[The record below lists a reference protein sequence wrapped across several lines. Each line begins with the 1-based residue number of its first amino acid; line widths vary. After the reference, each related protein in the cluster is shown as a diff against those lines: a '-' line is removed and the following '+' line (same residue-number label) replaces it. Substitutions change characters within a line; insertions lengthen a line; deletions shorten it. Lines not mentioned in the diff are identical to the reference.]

1 MMSKFATTRLVVSV
15 LAVLIVDALVAG
27 LQTGRTTRVT
37 STRSSLRASSAYGR
51 GSEIFP
57 ECNEEP
63 ITLSDSF
70 PNGVIPPP
78 VQTVLEKSGGPSSP
92 DEAIGEESV
101 QTPSISSST
110 SRDVSRGKRRAVKR
124 TLKHI
129 LESAAR
135 SSVNRARGSD
145 ESDFIQS
152 VPRIEKMPLV
162 LAVSLLASKCVN
174 AGVVLASIGLSVYFI
189 GLASWCAAPA
199 KASTA
204 ANMPSLPRNGHVP
217 NLIANP
223 LGYAM
228 TGSKRYRRWLRLGAV
243 LGLLLP
249 LAMLAQLSID
259 SSGAWFSLPSG
270 CSVSRVRMLLGC
282 PVFLLCTQALTEAV
296 ARIALLPLPLRI
308 LIPVSYNLLRLS
320 TIHCWA
326 FPANP
331 IPRTIQALGVTNL
344 IYWYANLLFF
354 LVPIGVVRY
363 MRAHIFAVEATE
375 VTLSRGS
382 SIGLIS

>member
-1 MMSKFATTRLVVSV
+1 MMFQFATTRFVVSV
-15 LAVLIVDALVAG
+15 ALLIVDALVAG
-27 LQTGRTTRVT
+27 LQTGRTTYVT
-37 STRSSLRASSAYGR
+37 STRSSLRASAYGK

-57 ECNEEP
+57 ECNAEP
-63 ITLSDSF
+63 IKLSASF
-70 PNGVIPPP
+70 PNGVLPPP
-78 VQTVLEKSGGPSSP
+78 VQTMLEKSGESSP
-92 DEAIGEESV
+92 DEAIGEESIEE
-101 QTPSISSST
+101 TPSLGSPT
-110 SRDVSRGKRRAVKR
+110 SRDVTIGKRRAVKR

-129 LESAAR
+129 LESAATSSETRAR
-135 SSVNRARGSD
+135 SSGER
-145 ESDFIQS
+145 DFTQR
-152 VPRIEKMPLV
+152 VPRVEKMPFV
-162 LAVSLLASKCVN
+162 LAIALLASKCVN
-174 AGVVLASIGLSVYFI
+174 VGVVLASIGLSVYFI

-243 LGLLLP
+243 IGLLLP
-249 LAMLAQLSID
+249 LAMLIELSID
-259 SSGAWFSLPSG
+259 SSGAWLSLPSG

-308 LIPVSYNLLRLS
+308 LIPVSYNLMRLS

-354 LVPIGVVRY
+354 LVPVGVVRY
-363 MRAHIFAVEATE
+363 MRAHFFAVEATE
-375 VTLSRGS
+375 VTLSRGT
-382 SIGLIS
+382 SIDRIS

>member
-1 MMSKFATTRLVVSV
+1 MMFQFATIRLVFSV
-15 LAVLIVDALVAG
+15 ALLIVDAYVAG

-37 STRSSLRASSAYGR
+37 STRSSHWASAYGK

-70 PNGVIPPP
+70 PNGVVPPP
-78 VQTVLEKSGGPSSP
+78 VQTMLVGESGSGP
-92 DEAIGEESV
+92 DEVMGEEAIE
-101 QTPSISSST
+101 TPSLTSSAK
-110 SRDVSRGKRRAVKR
+110 RDVSRGKRRAVKR

-135 SSVNRARGSD
+135 SSEKRARSSG
-145 ESDFIQS
+145 ERDFMQS
-152 VPRIEKMPLV
+152 VPRIEKMPAM
-162 LAVSLLASKCVN
+162 LAIALIASKCVSF
-174 AGVVLASIGLSVYFI
+174 GVVLASIGLTVYFL

-223 LGYAM
+223 LGYAI
-228 TGSKRYRRWLRLGAV
+228 TGSRRYRRWLRLGAV
-243 LGLLLP
+243 IGLLLP
-249 LAMLAQLSID
+249 LAMLIELTID
-259 SSGAWFSLPSG
+259 SSGTWLSLPSG
-270 CSVSRVRMLLGC
+270 CSVSRVRILLGC
-282 PVFLLCTQALTEAV
+282 PVFLLCTQASTEAV
-296 ARIALLPLPLRI
+296 ARISLLPLPLRI

-326 FPANP
+326 FPSDE

-354 LVPIGVVRY
+354 LVPVGVVRY
-363 MRAHIFAVEATE
+363 MRAHFFAVEATE
-375 VTLSRGS
+375 VTLRRGA
-382 SIGLIS
+382 SIDLVS